1 MPLARISK
9 AGRENIAVGH
19 HGKEFGLENKVKWKK
34 KKENGQDRTGDAAI
48 FSFYRTRDLA
58 GSLQT
63 LPRLVLREK
72 GKKWLPNVVNL

>member
-34 KKENGQDRTGDAAI
+34 KRKTDRIGQATLQYFLFTGQETWLVVYRLCLGLFYARKERNG
-48 FSFYRTRDLA
+48 F
-58 GSLQT
+58 
-63 LPRLVLREK
+63 
-72 GKKWLPNVVNL
+72 